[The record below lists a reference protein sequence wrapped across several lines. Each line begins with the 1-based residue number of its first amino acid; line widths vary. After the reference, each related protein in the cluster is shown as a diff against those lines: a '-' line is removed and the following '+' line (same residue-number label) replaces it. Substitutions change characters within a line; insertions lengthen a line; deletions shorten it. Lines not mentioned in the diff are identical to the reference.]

1 MLQECQAIFG
11 VQHTNKSEQTQLA
24 VRLLKLCY
32 LPLFRSHCF
41 ALRSSA
47 TMYEHGVMQ
56 VTHMLFGGYT
66 PLSQIFTPFD
76 YFRVFTTE
84 YFDIVFN
91 PIVWTTQAE
100 L

>member
-1 MLQECQAIFG
+1 
-11 VQHTNKSEQTQLA
+11 
-24 VRLLKLCY
+24 
-32 LPLFRSHCF
+32 
-41 ALRSSA
+41 
-47 TMYEHGVMQ
+47 MYEHGVMQ